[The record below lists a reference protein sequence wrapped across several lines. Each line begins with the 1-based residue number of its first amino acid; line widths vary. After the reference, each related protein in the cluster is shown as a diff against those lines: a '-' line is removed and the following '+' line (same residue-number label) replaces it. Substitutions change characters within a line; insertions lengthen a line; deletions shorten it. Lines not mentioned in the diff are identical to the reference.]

1 MTVKARFA
9 VGLLVALVDLRARAA
24 DPAAPPPARFAVILG
39 VNQSV
44 DADTPPLR
52 YADDDAA
59 GYLDLFRT
67 LGART
72 YLLSRFDDNT
82 RRLHPQAVAEAE
94 DPRSQELDRVLQQV
108 TADVATAARRHIPTV
123 LYFVYAGH
131 GNVEDGRGYLA
142 LEDGRLY
149 GADLERLVL
158 DRVRATETH
167 FIVDACY
174 SAFLAFSR
182 GPGGERQETRGFS
195 TLGGLARRPNVG
207 LLLSTSS
214 ARESHEWS
222 EYQAGVFS
230 HEVRSGLLGAADAD
244 GDGQVTYREIAA
256 FIERANAAIPNEKLR
271 PDVYVRPPQASAAL
285 LDLRPGLGRRLELTG
300 DHPGH
305 YLIEDGRGV
314 RLADFHN
321 APGQPLHLIR
331 LASTGPLYLRR
342 VGASAG
348 TGGGE
353 EYVMDTAPAVLRFAD
368 LRAGTS
374 GVQPRGAANES
385 FQLLF
390 SLPFSQQVVDA
401 FQWHDADVEAVA
413 SPVSPERPARSLRR
427 PVAIG
432 LLALGAV
439 VAGLGTWEVVSAVN
453 LERQPTTSQS
463 QAFAANLTIAGKNDW
478 ARVFYGASGAALA
491 AGALLLLWPKRTE
504 TRPVAVTVDPRAG
517 GMVLGL
523 GARF

>member
-1 MTVKARFA
+1 MTKRAAIAF
-9 VGLLVALVDLRARAA
+9 GALVVSTGIDALAA
-24 DPAAPPPARFAVILG
+24 ETVVAPPARFAVILG
-39 VNQSV
+39 VNNSV
-44 DADTPPLR
+44 DKDTQPLR

-59 GYLDLFRT
+59 SYQDLFRT

-94 DPRSQELDRVLQQV
+94 DPRRPALEHVLQQV
-108 TADVATAARRHIPTV
+108 AADVALARRRHVRTV

-131 GNVEDGRGYLA
+131 GSVEDGRGYLA

-149 GADLERLVL
+149 GADLERLVV
-158 DRVRATETH
+158 DQVRAEETH

-174 SAFLAFSR
+174 SVFLAFSR
-182 GPGGERQETRGFS
+182 GPGGERREAHGFS
-195 TLGGLARRPNVG
+195 SLGGLARRPGVG

-222 EYQAGVFS
+222 EFQAGVFS

-244 GDGQVTYREIAA
+244 GDGQITYREIAA

-271 PDVYVRPPQASAAL
+271 PDVYARQPGKETAL

-314 RLADFHN
+314 RVADFHN
-321 APGQPLHLIR
+321 APGQSLHLIR
-331 LASTGPLYLRR
+331 LASVGPLYLRL
-342 VGASAG
+342 VGNGASD
-348 TGGGE
+348 
-353 EYVMDTAPAVLRFAD
+353 EYVMDAAPAVLRFDD
-368 LRAGTS
+368 LRPGT
-374 GVQPRGAANES
+374 VAAQPRGAANDS

-390 SLPFSQQVVDA
+390 SLPFSQAVVDA
-401 FQWHDADVEAVA
+401 FVWHDPDIEVEASSVSTA
-413 SPVSPERPARSLRR
+413 SRGRALRR
-427 PVAIG
+427 PIAFG
-432 LLALGAV
+432 LLTVGAV
-439 VAGLGTWEVVSAVN
+439 VAGLATWEVLSALDV
-453 LERQPTTSQS
+453 EQQTTNSQVQS
-463 QAFAANLTIAGKNDW
+463 YNANRTINGKNDW
-478 ARVFYGASGAALA
+478 ARALYATAGAAVT
-491 AGALLLLWPKRTE
+491 AGAILLLWPKLNESQR
-504 TRPVAVTVDPRAG
+504 VAVTVDLQAG
-517 GMVLGL
+517 GAVVGW

>member
-1 MTVKARFA
+1 MTEKRGVVLAA
-9 VGLLVALVDLRARAA
+9 GLLAALTGAGARAA
-24 DPAAPPPARFAVILG
+24 EIVVAPPARFAVILG
-39 VNQSV
+39 VNKSV

-94 DPRSQELDRVLQQV
+94 DPRVQELDRILQQV
-108 TADVATAARRHIPTV
+108 AADVATAGRRHIRTV

-158 DRVRATETH
+158 DRVRAEETH

-182 GPGGERQETRGFS
+182 GPGGERRETRGFS
-195 TLGGLARRPNVG
+195 TLGGLASRPGVG

-222 EYQAGVFS
+222 EFQAGVFS

-271 PDVYVRPPQASAAL
+271 PDVYVRQPQSSAAL

-342 VGASAG
+342 VGAG
-348 TGGGE
+348 TGDGE
-353 EYVMDTAPAVLRFAD
+353 EYVMDAAPAVLRFAD

-385 FQLLF
+385 FRLLF

-401 FQWHDADVEAVA
+401 FEWHDADVEVA
-413 SPVSPERPARSLRR
+413 QSPVSPERPARHLRR
-427 PVAIG
+427 PVAFG
-432 LLALGAV
+432 LLAFGAV
-439 VAGLGTWEVVSAVN
+439 FAGLGTWEVVSA
-453 LERQPTTSQS
+453 LDAKQQTTGT
-463 QAFAANLTIAGKNDW
+463 QAQTFAANQTIAGKNDW
-478 ARVFYGASGAALA
+478 ARALYGVSVAALA
-491 AGALLLLWPKRTE
+491 PGALLLLWPKLTE
-504 TRPVAVTVDPRAG
+504 SRAMAFTFDQRAG
-517 GMVLGL
+517 GAVLGW